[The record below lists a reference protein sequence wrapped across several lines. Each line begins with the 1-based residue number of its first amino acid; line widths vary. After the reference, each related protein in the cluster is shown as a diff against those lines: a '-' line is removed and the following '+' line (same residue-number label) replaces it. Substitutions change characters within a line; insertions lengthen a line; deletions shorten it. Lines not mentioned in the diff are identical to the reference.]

1 VTQRPLMT
9 ALQVLPGGYYLLT
22 VDGELDHH
30 TAPQLRAAL
39 DEVAFGPGSLLVIDL
54 TRLTYCDSTGIT
66 AMVTA
71 HQRAQTAGGFLS
83 LAGLNHELRRVF
95 EIVGL
100 DQYLSIRPTVADA
113 IEAGPAR

>member
-1 VTQRPLMT
+1 MI
-9 ALQVLPGGYYLLT
+9 T

-71 HQRAQTAGGFLS
+71 HQRAQRAGGLLT
-83 LAGLNHELRRVF
+83 LAGLSQELRRVF

-100 DQYLSIRPTVADA
+100 DQFFSIRPTVADA
-113 IEAGPAR
+113 IETAPGRGTAPEAP